1 MLPGVG
7 CRLGNLAGAG
17 AQILPNPTGIHSALP
32 CVGAKGHHQGLG
44 FQGPRCGAGAWPSSA
59 LCSVQGGSWQGGFQR
74 AGKQRP
80 DGTQIPAQRHPPS
93 RVCTAPML
101 ICSREGF
108 SLCWTSAAVP
118 GRHPSSPAGL
128 LHYAPGQVPALLQV
142 SLTHSLSS
150 QSQAPAD
157 AQSSSNTDKR
167 AGGLQVP
174 QQCWAGGMW
183 HHWTPL
189 QLGRAE
195 GLLLSAPAQAAE
207 VAAEDARHALHT
219 CWSTSHP
226 ALVCSATRML
236 PALLARSSL
245 GSSSLPSSPFC
256 HHTQQPSQLLGETE
270 ARGWQD

>member
-1 MLPGVG
+1 M
-7 CRLGNLAGAG
+7 
-17 AQILPNPTGIHSALP
+17 
-32 CVGAKGHHQGLG
+32 
-44 FQGPRCGAGAWPSSA
+44 
-59 LCSVQGGSWQGGFQR
+59 QGGFQR

-128 LHYAPGQVPALLQV
+128 LHHAPGQVPALFQV

-150 QSQAPAD
+150 HSQAPAD
-157 AQSSSNTDKR
+157 GPGLLQHRQKGWGSSG
-167 AGGLQVP
+167 A

-189 QLGRAE
+189 QQGRGE
-195 GLLLSAPAQAAE
+195 GLLLTPPAQAAE
-207 VAAEDARHALHT
+207 VAAEDARHALAHVLEHLAPSPGLQCHQDAPSPGCKILSWLIQLALLT
-219 CWSTSHP
+219 LLPPHP
-226 ALVCSATRML
+226 AAF
-236 PALLARSSL
+236 PAP
-245 GSSSLPSSPFC
+245 G
-256 HHTQQPSQLLGETE
+256 GN
-270 ARGWQD
+270 